1 MRGFFI
7 IVLPVPVDRIFFMA
21 TKVSVERLFPTDR
34 QHNHRPGSRIHF
46 VVAAKATYERPQSS
60 STNFENLSQIAEVM

>member
-1 MRGFFI
+1 
-7 IVLPVPVDRIFFMA
+7 MA